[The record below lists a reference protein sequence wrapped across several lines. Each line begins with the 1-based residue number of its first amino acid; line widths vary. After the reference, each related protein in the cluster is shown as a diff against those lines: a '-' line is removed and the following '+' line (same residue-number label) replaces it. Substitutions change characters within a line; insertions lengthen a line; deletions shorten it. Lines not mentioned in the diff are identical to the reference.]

1 MNTKQLLELAFEKL
15 LDKVKDTEDVIITD
29 DHIGFLIVES
39 RKIIEEL
46 KNL

>member
-29 DHIGFLIVES
+29 DHIEFLIVES
-39 RKIIEEL
+39 IKIIEEL